1 MFQSSSGLSCPE
13 WQVFEFVILRP
24 YLYLR
29 RNPSLLSLRILYNYE
44 KQKLFFQI
52 VMGVYPYCRIILYLY
67 YWHCSLFLSILDYF
81 FVKIVRVHK
90 NGLEKQLLHNIVLFR
105 CIKPNRGRFRRLCHF
120 YIVYIFLSALSK
132 AFYLLIKKCSHCLL
146 F

>member
-1 MFQSSSGLSCPE
+1 MIYNALVSTDVEILHSSH
-13 WQVFEFVILRP
+13 
-24 YLYLR
+24 
-29 RNPSLLSLRILYNYE
+29 LRILYDYE
-44 KQKLFFQI
+44 KQKSFFQI
-52 VMGVYPYCRIILYLY
+52 VMGVYPYCRIIQLYVFILLP
-67 YWHCSLFLSILDYF
+67 LFIIFKYSWLF

-105 CIKPNRGRFRRLCHF
+105 CIKPNRGRFRRLGHF

-132 AFYLLIKKCSHCLL
+132 AFYLLIKKCTHCLL